1 MLLRKG
7 EVVSIASGIFDA
19 YSREG
24 PFVATQDFDLGAFVA
39 ETVSAVTE
47 TWEITELLWE
57 LPRLL
62 VEQGLLVE
70 LPCRRIHLRSLADVE
85 LTEESR
91 PSALLGMVRMA

>member
-39 ETVSAVTE
+39 KAVSAVTE
-47 TWEITELLWE
+47 AWEITGVLWE
-57 LPRLL
+57 VPRML
-62 VEQGLLVE
+62 VEQGLLLE
-70 LPCRRIHLRSLADVE
+70 LPCRRIHLGSLGDVV
-85 LTEESR
+85 LTSEMKD
-91 PSALLGMVRMA
+91 L

>member
-1 MLLRKG
+1 MLLKKG
-7 EVVSIASGIFDA
+7 EVVSIASGIFEV

-57 LPRLL
+57 VPRTL
-62 VEQGLLVE
+62 VDQGLLVE
-70 LPCRRIHLRSLADVE
+70 LPCRRIHLGALGDVE
-85 LTEESR
+85 LTEEKKD
-91 PSALLGMVRMA
+91 L

>member
-1 MLLRKG
+1 MLLKKG
-7 EVVSIASGIFDA
+7 EVVTVASGIFES

-24 PFVATQDFDLGAFVA
+24 PVVATQDSDLVFVGKA
-39 ETVSAVTE
+39 VSAVTE
-47 TWEITELLWE
+47 TWEVTELLCE

-70 LPCRRIHLRSLADVE
+70 LPCRRIHLGSLGDVE

-91 PSALLGMVRMA
+91 PSALLGMVRVA